1 MCNFTVCVFACLY
14 APQILCCQGT
24 ICRSWFIFSARWL
37 QGVKVRSLGLV
48 ATPVFSELSHFP
60 CLQFFEVSQILEF
73 WTVLPK
79 IIYLVVEKVRWKWA
93 LFLQMSD
100 YPHIFYDF
108 WITFGNPLL
117 WNLSIIPKIFRW
129 SCFCFIYCTI
139 SCYFVPSS
147 FLSLKTFKN

>member
-14 APQILCCQGT
+14 APQTLCCW
-24 ICRSWFIFSARWL
+24 SKSDL
-37 QGVKVRSLGLV
+37 YLGLV
-48 ATPVFSELSHFP
+48 ASTCILWVSHCP
-60 CLQFFEVSQILEF
+60 CLQFFEVSQFLEF
-73 WTVLPK
+73 WTVLSK

-108 WITFGNPLL
+108 WITFGNLLL

-129 SCFCFIYCTI
+129 SCFCIIYCTI
-139 SCYFVPSS
+139 SHAT
-147 FLSLKTFKN
+147 LSLLSFSV